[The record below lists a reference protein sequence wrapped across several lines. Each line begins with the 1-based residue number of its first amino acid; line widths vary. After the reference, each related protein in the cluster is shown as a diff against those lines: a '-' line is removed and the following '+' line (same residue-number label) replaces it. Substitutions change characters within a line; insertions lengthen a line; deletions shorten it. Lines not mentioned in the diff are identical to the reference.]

1 VPESD
6 PRTVVETF
14 ARYWSVQDVQMAC
27 SVLADDCVLTMNIAQ
42 TLLPFAGEKRGR
54 EAIEAALHT
63 ILAEWDYIRFE
74 FTIVSIN
81 GALARCKI
89 DYVYRHRRSGADLSG
104 TSRLNIAVGEDG
116 ITRID
121 EYHDAAMVE
130 AFVHFLAR
138 H

>member
-1 VPESD
+1 MPASA

-14 ARYWSVQDVQMAC
+14 ARYWSVQDVQLAC
-27 SVLADDCVLTMNIAQ
+27 SVLADDCVLTMNIAE
-42 TLLPFAGEKRGR
+42 TLLPFAGEKCGR

-81 GALARCKI
+81 GSLARCKI
-89 DYVYRHRRSGADLSG
+89 AYVYRHRRSGADLPG
-104 TSRLNIAVGEDG
+104 TSRLNIAVGDG
-116 ITRID
+116 CITRID

-130 AFVHFLAR
+130 AFMRSLAR